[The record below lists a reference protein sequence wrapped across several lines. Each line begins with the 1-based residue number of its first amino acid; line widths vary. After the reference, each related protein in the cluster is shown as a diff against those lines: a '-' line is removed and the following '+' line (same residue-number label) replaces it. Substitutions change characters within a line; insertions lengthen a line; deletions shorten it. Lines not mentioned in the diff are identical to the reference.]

1 MRVIGLAVAMQG
13 ESKAT
18 AYGVVVD
25 NSSGTP
31 VVADRFEIT
40 NDEADLATR
49 LFDMAEN
56 IRTKV
61 DSLKPDA
68 VAVRRADFPP
78 TGSRKEAPKVRL
90 LAEGAL
96 VSAARSKC
104 VATYM
109 GTGRELGTW
118 CGSDKDTVEGEARGL
133 LTSAGLPQKF
143 VGAACAALGGLARP

>member
-1 MRVIGLAVAMQG
+1 MQG

-25 NSSGTP
+25 DSSGAS
-31 VVADRFEIT
+31 VIADKFEIT

-68 VAVRRADFPP
+68 VTIRRADFPP
-78 TGSRKEAPKVRL
+78 AGSRKEAPKVRL

-104 VATYM
+104 VATHL

-118 CGSDKDTVEGEARGL
+118 CGSGKDAVEAEAKGL
-133 LTSAGLPQKF
+133 LTSAGLAQKF
-143 VGAACAALGGLARP
+143 VHATCAALGGLARP